1 MSDYI
6 TKITG
11 ILSSVIATILATLSS
26 VMTEILAWLSSALAA
41 AMAWLSS
48 VDRLVPSEIIG
59 KLSLADRL
67 VLIVAASQVVL
78 LVLAILVEFSAR
90 KRRRVRTLEP
100 AAGQELAEP
109 PRQIPR
115 AEEAALPTAHAPPAV
130 THPEPVVERV
140 PQPAQ
145 EAVPERPIAET
156 APASQP
162 VEPVPTEPIAEV
174 PPTEP
179 IAETVTRE
187 PVAEAA
193 PAEPAV
199 VPAPAEPI
207 APAPAAPA
215 PVAAPPKEPARIG
228 LGLRRTR
235 ESLLARIRAVITG
248 SAKLDDICEGL
259 EEALIAADVG
269 VQASLKLVEA
279 VRARVKDGTR
289 PDVIREA
296 LKDEIARMLTA
307 TERPMNIP
315 AAGPFVVMLAGV
327 NGVGKTTTVAKLAA
341 RMKADRGTVIV
352 AAADTFR
359 AAAIEQLEVWCGR
372 VGVDLIRQNQGSD
385 PAAVAFDAIKAAV
398 ARNASTVLIDTAGR
412 LQTKVNLMEELKK
425 IARVSGREL
434 PGAPHECWLVL
445 DATTGQN
452 ALSQAKIFGETVLLT
467 GVVLAKLDSTAKG
480 GVVIAI
486 AEQLKLPVRFVGVG
500 ENVEDLRAFD
510 PREFVEALFAE
521 DESRSEAS
529 SGSYAA

>member
-1 MSDYI
+1 VPDYI
-6 TKITG
+6 TKILAR
-11 ILSSVIATILATLSS
+11 LSTTITP
-26 VMTEILAWLSSALAA
+26 ILAWLSSVLAA
-41 AMAWLSS
+41 ILAWLSS
-48 VDRLVPSEIIG
+48 FDRQTLPEVFAKLSFVDRLV
-59 KLSLADRL
+59 L
-67 VLIVAASQVVL
+67 VVAASQIVL
-78 LVLAILVEFSAR
+78 LGLAILIEFSAR
-90 KRRRVRTLEP
+90 KRRRVPTLEH
-100 AAGQELAEP
+100 AAGEELAATPADLP
-109 PRQIPR
+109 PV
-115 AEEAALPTAHAPPAV
+115 EEIAPLPTAHAPPV
-130 THPEPVVERV
+130 
-140 PQPAQ
+140 
-145 EAVPERPIAET
+145 
-156 APASQP
+156 
-162 VEPVPTEPIAEV
+162 
-174 PPTEP
+174 
-179 IAETVTRE
+179 
-187 PVAEAA
+187 AA

-199 VPAPAEPI
+199 EAAPTAPVVATASSEPVVEAGPAEAVVEAAPAEQVVEAAPAEPV
-207 APAPAAPA
+207 APPA
-215 PVAAPPKEPARIG
+215 VAAPPKAPARIG

-235 ESLLARIRAVITG
+235 ENLLARIRAAITG
-248 SAKLDDICEGL
+248 SAKLDEICEGL

-289 PDVIREA
+289 PDAIREA
-296 LKDEIARMLTA
+296 LKDEIARMLA
-307 TERPMNIP
+307 ASERPMNIP
-315 AAGPFVVMLAGV
+315 AEGPLVVMLAGV

-341 RMKADRGTVIV
+341 RMKAERGTVIV

-398 ARNASTVLIDTAGR
+398 ARNVSTVLIDTAGR

-521 DESRSEAS
+521 DESRPEAS